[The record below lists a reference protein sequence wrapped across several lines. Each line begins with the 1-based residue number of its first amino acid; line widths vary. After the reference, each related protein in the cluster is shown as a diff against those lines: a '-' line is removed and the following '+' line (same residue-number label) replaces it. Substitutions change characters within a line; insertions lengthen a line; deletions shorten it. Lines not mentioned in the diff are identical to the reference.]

1 MIVMSRG
8 GQWPNVGHMESQLST
23 QQLHLTILGLREIHN
38 LIYNKKL
45 CNQL

>member
-1 MIVMSRG
+1 MNLFTTVD
-8 GQWPNVGHMESQLST
+8 N
-23 QQLHLTILGLREIHN
+23 LTILGLREIHN

>member
-1 MIVMSRG
+1 M
-8 GQWPNVGHMESQLST
+8 NLFTTVGD
-23 QQLHLTILGLREIHN
+23 LTILGLREIHN

>member
-23 QQLHLTILGLREIHN
+23 QQLYLTILGLREIHN

>member
-1 MIVMSRG
+1 M
-8 GQWPNVGHMESQLST
+8 NLFTTVGN
-23 QQLHLTILGLREIHN
+23 LTILGLREIHN